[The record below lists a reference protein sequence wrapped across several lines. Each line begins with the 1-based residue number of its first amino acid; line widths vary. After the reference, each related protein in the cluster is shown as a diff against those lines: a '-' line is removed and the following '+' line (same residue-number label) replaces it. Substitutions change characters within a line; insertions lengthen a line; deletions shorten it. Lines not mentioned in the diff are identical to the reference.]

1 MNNFPKSYRR
11 ILFSFSN
18 ITDNVFQD
26 TEVTHLLVDFFAAK
40 IFPLPFPRRTN
51 FPVCSLMDVTFI
63 FLEFFFIF
71 ETCLKIN
78 HFSKLEKILEI

>member
-26 TEVTHLLVDFFAAK
+26 TEVTHLSVDFFCSK
-40 IFPLPFPRRTN
+40 NPSLSLPPTHKF
-51 FPVCSLMDVTFI
+51 FSLFTYGRDFY

>member
-26 TEVTHLLVDFFAAK
+26 TEVTHLLVDFFCSK
-40 IFPLPFPRRTN
+40 NPSPSLPPKHKFS
-51 FPVCSLMDVTFI
+51 SLFTYGRDFYFFGV
-63 FLEFFFIF
+63 FLHIWNVF
-71 ETCLKIN
+71 ED
-78 HFSKLEKILEI
+78 